1 MSIILNLMMQPYF
14 SFRFAFCVFPCPLFV
29 LGGGTSDQGV
39 LEGIHMQ
46 EPGNPTVADFGK
58 SSFMDRDRGVQYI
71 EVLENSI

>member
-1 MSIILNLMMQPYF
+1 
-14 SFRFAFCVFPCPLFV
+14 
-29 LGGGTSDQGV
+29 
-39 LEGIHMQ
+39 MQ